1 MIFFVPFR
9 GKILGVRRKITLSRR
24 RSRVEEEEEEE
35 EEVGNK
41 EKKLVR
47 ELCLLEEEEEEEEQ
61 LTEVQHSW
69 VLVLKDVCGRGAGPK
84 PAEACKI
91 HFHSCGGG
99 GGALDLRA
107 SRNVI
112 RSVQHW
118 RRIEAHE

>member
-1 MIFFVPFR
+1 MYVCGLAVLGCSLRPHWRFFMIFFVPFR

-61 LTEVQHSW
+61 LTEVQHSFVCLLERSTQQQQRVLDYA
-69 VLVLKDVCGRGAGPK
+69 VLVFSL
-84 PAEACKI
+84 
-91 HFHSCGGG
+91 
-99 GGALDLRA
+99 L
-107 SRNVI
+107 
-112 RSVQHW
+112 
-118 RRIEAHE
+118 